1 MATIQDIQALESQI
15 YDAVEEYL
23 DAPESYNRPTLHV
36 FLDKDDME
44 YRAEMDDN
52 LEGTEDDGIYPAE
65 DLVREGCDGNEP
77 DIDRISD
84 IANSWI
90 FLD

>member
-1 MATIQDIQALESQI
+1 
-15 YDAVEEYL
+15 
-23 DAPESYNRPTLHV
+23 
-36 FLDKDDME
+36 
-44 YRAEMDDN
+44 MDDD
-52 LEGTEDDGIYPAE
+52 LEGMEDDGIYPAE